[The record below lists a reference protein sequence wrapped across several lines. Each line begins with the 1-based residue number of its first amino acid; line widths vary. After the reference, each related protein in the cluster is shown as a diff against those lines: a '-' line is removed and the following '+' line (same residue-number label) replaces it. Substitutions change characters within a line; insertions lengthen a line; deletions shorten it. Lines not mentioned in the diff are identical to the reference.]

1 MDWSKTKTIFIVT
14 FLLLNAFLGY
24 QLYGKMAHENLNVL
38 ISPALQE
45 RLEEND
51 IEINISNAED
61 ILTAAPITGRLATFD
76 ENYLRDN
83 LLRQDISVVD
93 ETTVYAEMDR
103 PYKMVDSNIPA
114 NVDAFLGQYVY
125 LGEEYEFADY
135 NEEENYIGLYQTYKD
150 RKIDQYERGDYHI
163 VLHLNDDFH
172 VESYTQKYME
182 ITEQENRQQDLLS
195 PLKAVERLLNQQYLE
210 TNTVIEQAQLGY
222 YSLIQPDDSFQVFVP
237 VWRIQA
243 NEDYFYVDALNGE
256 IQSIN

>member
-24 QLYGKMAHENLNVL
+24 QLYDKTSHDNINVL

-51 IEINISNAED
+51 IKIDISNAED
-61 ILTAAPITGRLATFD
+61 ILTGAPITGRLATFD
-76 ENYLRDN
+76 EEYLRDN
-83 LLRQDISVVD
+83 LLRQEVKVV
-93 ETTVYAEMDR
+93 ENTMIHSEMDR

-114 NVDAFLGQYVY
+114 NVNAFLGQYVY

-135 NEEENYIGLYQTYKD
+135 NEEENYIGLYQTYKG
-150 RKIDQYERGDYHI
+150 RKIDQYERSDYHI
-163 VLHLNDDFH
+163 ILNLNDDFH

-195 PLKAVERLLNQQYLE
+195 PLKAVERLLNQQYLA
-210 TNTVIEQAQLGY
+210 TNTVIKQAQLGY
-222 YSLIQPDDSFQVFVP
+222 YSLIQPDESFQVFVP

-256 IQSIN
+256 IQSMN